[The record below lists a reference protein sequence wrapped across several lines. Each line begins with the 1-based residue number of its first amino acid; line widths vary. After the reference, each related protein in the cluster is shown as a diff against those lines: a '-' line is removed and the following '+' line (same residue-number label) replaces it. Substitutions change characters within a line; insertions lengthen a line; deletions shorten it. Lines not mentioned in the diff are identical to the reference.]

1 MSGMRPPAATRRRC
15 AAGRTGC
22 TRHRPAAGPGVQT
35 LRERI
40 AHNPPRGTAYKN
52 PVASETRPSLL
63 KPVEI
68 ASRAKRSLAIGQAGG
83 GSAIDI
89 GAANNR
95 IVKNRLTD
103 NGDGIIGTEAHD
115 NLISH
120 NTVTG
125 TGFFGFPDTCGFRI
139 ILDGAGISWN
149 GLGIDRARSAFRFG
163 TRLR

>member
-1 MSGMRPPAATRRRC
+1 MQSTRPLAVVNA
-15 AAGRTGC
+15 
-22 TRHRPAAGPGVQT
+22 RPAGLASAAEASPRRGRGYTAERLPQ
-35 LRERI
+35 LRR
-40 AHNPPRGTAYKN
+40 T
-52 PVASETRPSLL
+52 
-63 KPVEI
+63 
-68 ASRAKRSLAIGQAGG
+68 RSLAIGQAGG